1 MNVLICGERGFI
13 GRHVAAALRAQGH
26 QVRGLRQSVNGQ
38 PQALDFGEATTPAR
52 WRPWLDGVD
61 AVVNA
66 VGVLRDTPRRPLS
79 VVHTRAPVALFQ
91 ACAELGVRRVIQVSA
106 LGVDASPT
114 AYATTKLAA
123 ETALNQLAAQ
133 GQLDAAI
140 LRPSVVFGAGGA
152 SSEMFR
158 NLARLP
164 VLSMPAPAFTAK
176 IQPVAVQDVAEA
188 IVALLG
194 PQLAWCG
201 TVACVGPQALS
212 TADFIARLRQ
222 EMGKSAPLRLPL
234 PHVMGRAMARV
245 GDLVPAS
252 PWCSET
258 LSLLSQDNTADA
270 AAFSQLLGHAPRMPA
285 LGLAPVSA

>member
-1 MNVLICGERGFI
+1 MNILLCGERGFI

-26 QVRGLRQSVNGQ
+26 QVRGLRQTVNGQ
-38 PQALDFGEATTPAR
+38 PQALDFCEATTPAR

-66 VGVLRDTPRRPLS
+66 VGVLRDTTRRPLS
-79 VVHTRAPVALFQ
+79 VVHSRAPVALFQ
-91 ACAELGVRRVIQVSA
+91 ACAELGVRRVVHISA

-158 NLARLP
+158 NLAKLP

-188 IVALLG
+188 IAALLG
-194 PQLAWCG
+194 PQQAWCG
-201 TVACVGPQALS
+201 TLACVGPQALS

-222 EMGKSAPLRLPL
+222 EMGKSAALRLPL
-234 PHVMGRAMARV
+234 PQVVGQAMARV

-258 LSLLSQDNTADA
+258 LSLLSQDNMADA
-270 AAFSQLLGHAPRMPA
+270 TAFSQLLGHAPRMP
-285 LGLAPVSA
+285 GLATAESAP

>member
-13 GRHVAAALRAQGH
+13 GRHVTAALRAQGH
-26 QVRGLRQSVNGQ
+26 QVRGLRQTVNGQ
-38 PQALDFGEATTPAR
+38 PQALDFGDATTPAR

-66 VGVLRDTPRRPLS
+66 VGVLRDTTRRPLS
-79 VVHTRAPVALFQ
+79 VVHARAPVALFQ
-91 ACAELGVRRVIQVSA
+91 ACAELGVRRLIQVSA

-114 AYATTKLAA
+114 AYASTKLAA

-152 SSEMFR
+152 ASEMFR
-158 NLARLP
+158 TLARLP

-176 IQPVAVQDVAEA
+176 IQPVAVQDVAELIA
-188 IVALLG
+188 ALLG
-194 PQLAWCG
+194 PQRDWCG
-201 TVACVGPQALS
+201 TVACVGPQALT
-212 TADFIARLRQ
+212 TAEFIARLRQ

-234 PHVMGRAMARV
+234 PQLVGQAMARV

-270 AAFSQLLGHAPRMPA
+270 TVFAQLLGHAPRMP
-285 LGLAPVSA
+285 GLATVSS